1 MPESVDIRRALRDDP
16 GMPARAAASVMAF
29 LLATCAAA
37 GALEVRTFTASE
49 QGFLADSYLIL
60 GDGEAL
66 LVDAQFTLSEAWEV
80 VRMIED
86 SGRTLTAVFITCSRP
101 EHYFGLEVVA
111 AAFPRAR
118 ILARPATV
126 AAIADGAADA
136 IARWQPIY
144 LDDVPATLATA
155 PEPYTEDVLTL
166 AGAEIRL
173 VDAGGGMTA
182 LYLPAEA
189 ALVASDVV
197 LGGVHP
203 WPDETDLA
211 AWRER
216 LEAVRGAGPIE
227 RVYPGRG
234 TPGDARLLEESARYL
249 TALTAA
255 LGAGADAERILRT
268 MTDAYPDYRLP
279 ILLEQSL
286 RTARGRRGDDGQTGD

>member
-1 MPESVDIRRALRDDP
+1 MVC
-16 GMPARAAASVMAF
+16 
-29 LLATCAAA
+29 LLVACAAA

-49 QGFLADSYLIL
+49 QGFLADSHLIL

-80 VRMIED
+80 VRMIEE
-86 SGRTLTAVFITCSRP
+86 SERTLTAVFITCGRP
-101 EHYFGLEVVA
+101 EHYLGLEVVA

-126 AAIADGAADA
+126 AAIEDGAADA

-144 LDDVPATLATA
+144 LDDVPAGPVTA

-166 AGAEIRL
+166 AGAQIRL
-173 VDAGGGMTA
+173 VDAGGDMTA

-203 WPDETDLA
+203 WLDAADLA
-211 AWRER
+211 AWPAR
-216 LEAVRGAGPIE
+216 LEAVRAAGPIE
-227 RVYPGRG
+227 RIYPGHG
-234 TPGDARLLEESARYL
+234 APGDARLLEESARYL
-249 TALTAA
+249 AALTAA
-255 LGAGADAERILRT
+255 LGTGADSEQVLRT
-268 MTDAYPDYRLP
+268 MTEAYPDYLLP
-279 ILLEQSL
+279 ILLGQSL
-286 RTARGRRGDDGQTGD
+286 RNVAGRRGR